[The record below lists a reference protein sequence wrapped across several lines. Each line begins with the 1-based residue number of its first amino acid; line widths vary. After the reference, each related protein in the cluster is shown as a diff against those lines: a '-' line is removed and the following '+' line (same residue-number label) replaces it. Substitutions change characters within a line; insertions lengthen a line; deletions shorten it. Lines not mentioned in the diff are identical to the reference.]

1 MKNHNFKSYKVNY
14 HIEYEIKSDND
25 TSVVIKTKR
34 IDYIFAREEDAEEI
48 ANLNYSCFNEIN
60 VKDKVIYDKI
70 INELNFYQTDE
81 YFEKV
86 SVKRTDTKVEEVSK
100 NLPNHKVETVSYLKF
115 NAEPKNQVEQTFD
128 MKKVEV

>member
-70 INELNFYQTDE
+70 INVFPIFQGGGGHINVGGVLHKYIIVCSRGKP
-81 YFEKV
+81 FEHFIK
-86 SVKRTDTKVEEVSK
+86 S
-100 NLPNHKVETVSYLKF
+100 
-115 NAEPKNQVEQTFD
+115 
-128 MKKVEV
+128 